1 MAPIN
6 SAPHILNSGKSPV
19 NSSPNFSQEQR
30 QVDLECPELFPVSVW
45 WLVCT
50 VLGIRVSPLDKSP
63 PITAVV
69 LRVATILSALTLF
82 LTNLTYSGYNTL
94 TDNGRND
101 VLDGLVSIMVVSF
114 FCFIGIYSQKLAR
127 RLYTHKMI
135 CKMMQFKV
143 GLKGK
148 VSILLGFILLASFI
162 FVLNLST
169 LNFMYSPSDHLG
181 KLGRHNKTGGLYN
194 YSDPS
199 IYDPTFDTVFN
210 GPSINPCKL
219 VILQIEVCQ
228 VFWISQAIFSLFFM
242 LWSFLVVIV
251 LVVTTENLNSDLK
264 RFIRLLQDDAERRKE
279 NLEKMQD
286 SDRSTSDWLTRHSM
300 LWLNKPP
307 ACPRPLDPTL
317 STEGLVELDKVLGES
332 CKGEVLAEQRLTKP
346 MDNEEVLARHW
357 HLGTTAMLISIA
369 LQKWLGCL
377 LCLVGTWGLIRAAY
391 WFSSAPSIPGICM
404 FLVPLLLVPV
414 LTSPYARVNYTAGM
428 VQRYIFPTLDRVE
441 MFQYLDLQ
449 HIGLTV
455 YSHRLSFGS
464 VGTVVFTILAA
475 FASKIVLQDLNMD

>member
-1 MAPIN
+1 MSPIN
-6 SAPHILNSGKSPV
+6 SSPHILNSGKPTV
-19 NSSPNFSQEQR
+19 NSSPTSLNQR
-30 QVDLECPELFPVSVW
+30 QVDLECPELFPAQVW
-45 WLVCT
+45 SLVCT
-50 VLGIRVSPLDKSP
+50 VLGIRVSPLDKSFP
-63 PITAVV
+63 VTAIV
-69 LRVATILSALTLF
+69 LRAATILSALVLF

-114 FCFIGIYSQKLAR
+114 FCFLGIYSQKLAR

-148 VSILLGFILLASFI
+148 MRILLGFTLLASFI

-169 LNFMYSPSDHLG
+169 LNFMYSPSDRLG

-194 YSDPS
+194 HSDPS
-199 IYDPTFDTVFN
+199 TYDPTFDTIFN

-219 VILQIEVCQ
+219 VILQIEWCQ

-251 LVVTTENLNSDLK
+251 LIVTTENLNSDLK
-264 RFIRLLQDDAERRKE
+264 RFIRLLQSDAERRKE
-279 NLEKMQD
+279 DLENVQHT
-286 SDRSTSDWLTRHSM
+286 DRSTSDWLTRHSL
-300 LWLNKPP
+300 LWLNNPP
-307 ACPRPLDPTL
+307 PCKRPLDPSL

-332 CKGEVLAEQRLTKP
+332 CKSEVLPEERLTKP
-346 MDNEEVLARHW
+346 MANEEVLARHW
-357 HLGTTAMLISIA
+357 HLGTTAMLISVA

-404 FLVPLLLVPV
+404 FLVPLSLVPV

-455 YSHRLSFGS
+455 YSHRLNFGS

-475 FASKIVLQDLNMD
+475 FASKIVLQDLNMN